1 MVLADKKK
9 VDEFMKDYIL
19 IDPKVKIVK
28 AKIEYEKFKNNKLEV
43 KRYTKKLNELEKT
56 REIVESNVKVEYLEM
71 LEVFRLTT
79 NESIEQFGI
88 LRHNL
93 FKLKNEIREEFYK
106 IINLIEAG

>member
-1 MVLADKKK
+1 
-9 VDEFMKDYIL
+9 
-19 IDPKVKIVK
+19 
-28 AKIEYEKFKNNKLEV
+28 
-43 KRYTKKLNELEKT
+43 
-56 REIVESNVKVEYLEM
+56 M

>member
-9 VDEFMKDYIL
+9 VDEFIKDYIL

-71 LEVFRLTT
+71 LEIFRLTT

-106 IINLIEAG
+106 VLDMVEAE